1 MPYISSSGNLQ
12 GSRSK
17 WRLSIITDFIWEILN
32 FIRLM
37 FLTMFDVGLKKDQ
50 LRSRRYG
57 NDDDDRR
64 GNRRMGGFKKG
75 NGVASPP
82 MAGGG

>member
-1 MPYISSSGNLQ
+1 MLTTIKQL
-12 GSRSK
+12 
-17 WRLSIITDFIWEILN
+17 LN
-32 FIRLM
+32 NIFCR
-37 FLTMFDVGLKKDQ
+37 
-50 LRSRRYG
+50 

-64 GNRRMGGFKKG
+64 GNRRMGGFRKG